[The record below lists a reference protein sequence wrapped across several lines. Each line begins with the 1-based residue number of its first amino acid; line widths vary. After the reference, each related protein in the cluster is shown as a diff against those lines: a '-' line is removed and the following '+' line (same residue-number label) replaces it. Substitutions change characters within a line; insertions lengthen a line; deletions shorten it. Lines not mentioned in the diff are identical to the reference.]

1 VRAAC
6 ILVVLLA
13 ACGGAKPAESP
24 LAGVLEHLQE
34 HGFSA
39 SEVPPRGD
47 PRPEA
52 EVVVHLEG
60 ATATIYAFET
70 ESAARLA
77 ATRFAFE
84 EQAAPTRVRV
94 QREGLRVYVGR
105 AGAGKTLPVVAL
117 RGRRL
122 HGGGRGP
129 LRAHLAGRAPR
140 R

>member
-1 VRAAC
+1 MSRPCARRASSSSSSPP
-6 ILVVLLA
+6 A
-13 ACGGAKPAESP
+13 AGQKPAESP

-105 AGAGKTLPVVAL
+105 AGAGKTLPVVAFEDVVFTAEAE
-117 RGRRL
+117 G
-122 HGGGRGP
+122 H
-129 LRAHLAGRAPR
+129 
-140 R
+140 